1 MKELNDYLK
10 GQQLL
15 KQQKIKEASV
25 FIPKILAL
33 CQKKGL
39 DFSFSYDISL
49 IDVRN
54 LDTGFWM
61 NGYFSET
68 LVEYENAKGNVYP
81 LKTLYEKLKS
91 YKCK

>member
-1 MKELNDYLK
+1 MKELSDYLK
-10 GQQLL
+10 GQHLL

-25 FIPKILAL
+25 FIPKILVL

-54 LDTGFWM
+54 IETGFVL

-68 LVEYENAKGNVYP
+68 LVDYQDEKSNCYTLPNLYKE
-81 LKTLYEKLKS
+81 LKK
-91 YKCK
+91 YKK

>member
-1 MKELNDYLK
+1 MKEVSDYLK
-10 GQQLL
+10 GQRLL

-25 FIPKILAL
+25 FIPKILKL
-33 CQKKGL
+33 CQAKGL

-54 LDTGFWM
+54 VETGFVL

-68 LVEYENAKGNVYP
+68 LVDYQDEETNCYTLPNLYKE
-81 LKTLYEKLKS
+81 LKK
-91 YKCK
+91 YKK